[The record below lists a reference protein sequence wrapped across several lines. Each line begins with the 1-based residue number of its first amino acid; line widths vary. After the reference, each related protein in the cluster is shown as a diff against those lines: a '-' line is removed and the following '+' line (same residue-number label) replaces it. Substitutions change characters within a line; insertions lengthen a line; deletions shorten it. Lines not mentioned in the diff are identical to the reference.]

1 MYEYE
6 YSTYLEAEQNGV
18 SRVCE
23 NILAEFLIIL
33 NSSAEV
39 KTTAKSI

>member
-1 MYEYE
+1 MYEYT
-6 YSTYLEAEQNGV
+6 TYLEAEQNGV
-18 SRVCE
+18 SRVVCE

-33 NSSAEV
+33 NSIAEV